1 MKNITIKLMIILFAI
16 SGLMNS
22 VLAQAPE
29 GIIYQAEAR
38 DGLGQPI
45 INQALD
51 VKISI
56 IQDDKTGFVV
66 YEEFHQKTTNDYGM
80 FDLVIGDGTNKL
92 GLFENIDWG
101 NHIHF
106 LNVQVKK
113 TTETVWIDMGTSQ
126 LLSVPYALY
135 AKTAENLSND
145 EKDPVFLSSPAYGIN
160 SDDITKLSNLSGVNT
175 GDQDLSDLA
184 SKTDLHNKVDK
195 VAGKD
200 LFPKGTA
207 PGQMKYWNGSEWVNV
222 VPGQT
227 GQTLIYLNGVPAWM
241 WPSQVASEVANLKTG
256 SLKLPVAGVNFGSTG
271 SPGNL
276 GSNGFNWSN
285 KLNSASSDPL
295 FFDKTGFSIED
306 YQLNNGYSG
315 VYLKDPLITNSILT
329 VTTAEVI
336 NVKSIPVIA
345 AGLVIANG
353 NTYISVRGICWG
365 TAKNP
370 TIDLQTKTQCGN
382 GAGLF
387 TSTIIDLAPLTTYY
401 LRAYATDING
411 TTYGNE
417 VSFTTISM
425 LTVTTAK
432 VTNIKSNTVTMGG
445 SVTANYHTYIT
456 ERGVCWSKDNN
467 PTIDLPTKTTGGN
480 GAGSFSNT
488 ISGLTPLT
496 TYYVRAY
503 ATDKNGTTYG
513 NEVSFTA
520 ASPNG
525 DNAGNTF
532 WEKTGD
538 GIYYRK
544 GKIYT
549 SDIQLKETSKILF
562 EDNGW
567 ISTKDEMHSILF
579 NRDENKMDFRESGK
593 IVFSS
598 GVKAGVENPVMV
610 LDKVGN
616 VGIGTSTPMNKL
628 HVSGDIALG
637 IPLANRM
644 FIIHS
649 QPGSDQNGDIL
660 AITGDNGKVGDA
672 FGWSW
677 DKAIQYYRKDG
688 SLTINGNVGI
698 NGSELFFK
706 DNGQIRSK
714 DEKHRILFRREDN
727 IMELREYGKIVFS
740 SGATDGKENPVMVL
754 DNVGNVGIGTSTPA
768 NRLHVAGDIALGKP
782 IANQMFVIHSRT
794 GEGQKGELLAITCD
808 NGKDGLEWK
817 WDWDKAIQ
825 YYRKDGNL
833 TIKGNVGIGTE
844 KLDSLSRLT
853 VNGKIFCEGLEVG
866 SIPDAD
872 FVFDANYKLRSL
884 KDLEF
889 FVKKNKHLPDI
900 PSAQEYKDK
909 GSYNLSEFDTKILQ
923 KVEELTLY
931 IIQLKKE
938 NEQLKSQINTL
949 KN

>member
-38 DGLGQPI
+38 DGLGLPI

-56 IQDDKTGFVV
+56 IQDSNNGLVV
-66 YEEFHQKTTNDYGM
+66 YEEFHQVTTNDYGM
-80 FDLVIGDGTNKL
+80 FDLVIGEGTNKL
-92 GLFENIDWG
+92 GLLENIDWG

-135 AKTAENLSND
+135 TKTAENLNNGEND
-145 EKDPVFLSSPAYGIN
+145 PLFQSSPASEIT
-160 SDDITKLSNLSGVNT
+160 SDDITKLGDLSGVNS

-184 SKTDLHNKVDK
+184 SKSDLNNKVDK

-241 WPSQVASEVANLKTG
+241 WPSQVASEVANQKTG

-271 SPGNL
+271 SPGSL
-276 GSNGFNWSN
+276 SFYWSN
-285 KLNSASSDPL
+285 KLSSANSDPL
-295 FFDKTGFSIED
+295 FFDKTAFSIED

-315 VYLKDPLITNSILT
+315 VYLKDALITNSILT

-353 NTYISVRGICWG
+353 YTYITARGICWG

-370 TIDLQTKTQCGN
+370 TIDLPTKTQCGN

-425 LTVTTAK
+425 LTVSTAK
-432 VTNIKSNTVTMGG
+432 VTNIKSTTVTMGG

-456 ERGVCWSKDNN
+456 DRGVCWSTANN
-467 PTIDLPTKTTGGN
+467 PTIDLPTRTTGGN

-525 DNAGNTF
+525 NNAGNTF

-598 GVKAGVENPVMV
+598 GAKAGVENPVMV

-688 SLTINGNVGI
+688 SLTINGNVSI

-714 DEKHRILFRREDN
+714 DEMHKILFRREKN
-727 IMELREYGKIVFS
+727 IMEFREFGDIVFS
-740 SGATDGKENPVMVL
+740 TGAVIPNIPTNKMVL
-754 DNVGNVGIGTSTPA
+754 KDSGHLGIGTSEPKA
-768 NRLHVAGDIALGKP
+768 KLHVAGDIALGNDV
-782 IANQMFVIHSRT
+782 ANQKFIIHSRT
-794 GEGQKGELLAITCD
+794 QKLGKGDFLSITSD
-808 NGKDGLEWK
+808 SVNGNWA
-817 WDWDKAIQ
+817 WDREIR
-825 YYRKDGNL
+825 YYRDGSLMIN
-833 TIKGNVGIGTE
+833 GNVGIGTPL
-844 KLDSLSRLT
+844 KTDSVRLT
-853 VNGKIFCEGLEVG
+853 VNGKIFCERLVVG

-872 FVFDANYKLRSL
+872 FVFDANYKLRSI
-884 KDLEF
+884 KDLES
-889 FVKKNKHLPDI
+889 FVNENKHLPDI
-900 PSAQEYKDK
+900 PSAQEFKDK
-909 GSYNLSEFDTKILQ
+909 GSYSLSEFDTKILQ

-938 NEQLKSQINTL
+938 NEQLKSEINSL